1 MSRLLAC
8 YDCNKLI
15 KLPDFDGK
23 VGMYDAYLAE
33 ACQRHQHNEIPDAQ
47 KKGGQL
53 FSHAEG
59 IDDLIDVEKQ
69 ITNAFNE
76 RGKWFTETRD
86 EFLEDAMEC
95 WKKHKSPGVDE
106 GCADFRTDAKLIGKK
121 YGVRAE
127 ARRYICSFCPLS
139 ALWATDDQLHVG
151 ARRGNRGTA
160 MPLVLRGPKG
170 MELS

>member
-1 MSRLLAC
+1 MRLLVC
-8 YDCNKLI
+8 YTCNKNI

-23 VGMYDAYLAE
+23 VGMYDAYLDE
-33 ACQRHQHNEIPDAQ
+33 ACKRHEH
-47 KKGGQL
+47 GGTGRGQL
-53 FSHAEG
+53 FGHAEG
-59 IDDLIDVEKQ
+59 LDQLLDVEKQ
-69 ITNAFNE
+69 IESEYNK